1 MLCGSPTGAS
11 LASISLMHDDVVRSA
26 RKDIPTCSVRY
37 AISAEVDR
45 DLLVALIKT
54 TIADAAGTPK
64 VRSASK
70 LRRKGFGDG
79 REFGGLRL
87 LLHSHDC
94 AAALL
99 FRTGPVEQVDWANP
113 IADCSGYS
121 DRISPA

>member
-1 MLCGSPTGAS
+1 LLAFVKTISWTQRAQSPLCVQTQ
-11 LASISLMHDDVVRSA
+11 
-26 RKDIPTCSVRY
+26 T
-37 AISAEVDR
+37 
-45 DLLVALIKT
+45 
-54 TIADAAGTPK
+54 
-64 VRSASK
+64 
-70 LRRKGFGDG
+70 KGFGDG